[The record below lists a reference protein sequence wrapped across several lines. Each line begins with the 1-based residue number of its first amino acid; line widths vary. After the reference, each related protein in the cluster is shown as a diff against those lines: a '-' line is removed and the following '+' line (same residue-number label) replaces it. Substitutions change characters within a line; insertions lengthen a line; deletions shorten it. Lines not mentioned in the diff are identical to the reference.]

1 MMENEPA
8 TPEQSETED
17 TTTNRGTGKNNDNKN
32 IITLIIV
39 AVVIVLLLAGLV
51 TAIVALSQNADAA
64 AKWRDILIIVMAL
77 ESLFIGAA
85 LIILIIQIA
94 SLTNLLKNEVR
105 PILDAASE
113 TVNTLRGTTE
123 FLGENVVEPV
133 IKLNGYLAGLQRVIE
148 LIKIKRI

>member
-1 MMENEPA
+1 MENEPA